1 MAGIRP
7 LSAMTAILDTHRQS
21 APAVDLAGRWRLA
34 ERDGE
39 YDVAMRVPG
48 DVHSALFDAG
58 AIPDPYAGR
67 NEYGLR
73 WVADREWLLSR
84 SFALPARAPL
94 DGWVLEI
101 DQLDTVAEIRLN
113 GETVAGADNA
123 FRHYRGR
130 LDGKLREGENRIE
143 ILFRSATA
151 AANAR
156 QAAQPFRVPWHAGNS
171 PIPNGN
177 MLRKP
182 QCHFGWD
189 WNIALAP
196 LGLYGNA
203 RLRYA
208 PDVLINAVLVRQAH
222 APGSVTVDVEVLLD
236 AASAVV
242 LPYSV
247 ALGEKMTGG
256 VADLARED
264 RVRVSFVIDDPDLWW
279 PAGLGSQTLHELVVS
294 VGGVDERRRIGLRSV
309 QLLSEPDEVGRS
321 FRFVV
326 NGKDVFCRGANWI
339 PADALPGRVSREKT
353 RDLLAS
359 AVAANMNMLRVWGG
373 GQYEPDWFYDLCD
386 EMGLLVWQDFMFA
399 CHLYPADDTF
409 LGEVAE
415 EAREQVRRLQH
426 HACLALWCGDN
437 ELLGALNWFEESR
450 TNRDRYL
457 VAYDRLNR
465 TLEKALRDTDPQAN
479 WWPSSPSPGPLSFGD
494 AWHDDSSGDMHFWS
508 VWHEGRDF
516 EHYREVKPRFCSEFG
531 FQSYPSMNVI
541 RSFAGEEDL
550 NIASQVMESHQKN
563 KGGNARIAET
573 MFRYFRF
580 PASFADFV
588 YLSQVQQGLA
598 IRTAVEYWRSLKPHC
613 MGALYWQL
621 NDTWPVASWSS
632 LDYGG
637 GWKALHYMARRFFA
651 PVAVFVI
658 PDADGDFTVHAV
670 NDGQGPVEVSAMLE
684 VVAMDGTVAPLGEFG
699 AAVPT
704 NRAIALGS
712 VAAGRVGAGSVLSFR
727 WRASDG
733 SEGADHVAPGPYKA
747 LALADPGLRI
757 DARAEGDVVRIGLSA
772 AKPALFVS
780 LEAAVAGRFSDN
792 CLSLFPHAGRTIEF
806 TPSSGSAAEAAKS
819 VVARDLYTATR

>member
-1 MAGIRP
+1 MAGARP
-7 LSAMTAILDTHRQS
+7 LSAMTAMLEPLRQS
-21 APAVDLAGRWRLA
+21 VPAVDLAGRWRLA
-34 ERDGE
+34 EQGGE
-39 YDVAMRVPG
+39 CDVQMRVPG
-48 DVHSALFDAG
+48 DVHSALFEAG
-58 AIPDPYAGR
+58 AIPDPYCGR

-73 WVADREWLLSR
+73 WVAEREWLLSR
-84 SFALPARAPL
+84 DFDLPAGSDL

-101 DQLDTVAEIRLN
+101 DQLDTVAELRLN
-113 GETVAGADNA
+113 GDALFEARNA
-123 FRHYRGR
+123 FRRYRTR
-130 LDGKLREGENRIE
+130 LDGRLKAAGNRIE
-143 ILFRSATA
+143 ILFRSAPRVA
-151 AANAR
+151 DER
-156 QAAQPFRVPWHAGNS
+156 QAAQPFPVPWHAGNS

-196 LGLYGNA
+196 LGLYGSA
-203 RLRYA
+203 RLFRV
-208 PDVLINAVLVRQAH
+208 PDVLIDAVTVQQRH
-222 APGSVTVDVEVLLD
+222 AEGSVTVEVEVALEPFSGATIPYVVGFGEQTCCGAVDLSRD
-236 AASAVV
+236 RHIRAAFEVEE
-242 LPYSV
+242 P
-247 ALGEKMTGG
+247 E
-256 VADLARED
+256 
-264 RVRVSFVIDDPDLWW
+264 LWW
-279 PAGLGSQTLHELVVS
+279 PAGLGSQTLHEFVVD
-294 VGGVDERRRIGLRSV
+294 VGGVEERRRVGLRELKLV
-309 QLLSEPDEVGRS
+309 SEPDEAGRS
-321 FRFVV
+321 FRIVV

-339 PADALPGRVSREKT
+339 PADALPGRISREKT

-450 TNRDRYL
+450 ANRDRYL

-479 WWPSSPSPGPLSFGD
+479 WWPSSPSPGPMSFGD

-531 FQSYPSMNVI
+531 FQSYPSMDVI

-580 PASFADFV
+580 PSSFADFV

-658 PDADGDFTVHAV
+658 PERDGDFVVHAV
-670 NDGQGPVEVSAMLE
+670 NDGQGPVEISATLE
-684 VVAMDGTVAPLGEFG
+684 AVAMDGAVAPLGEFG

-704 NRAIALGS
+704 NRAIVLGS
-712 VAAGRVGAGSVLSFR
+712 VTADRMGAGSVLAFR

-747 LALADPGLRI
+747 LPLRDPGLRI

-772 AKPALFVS
+772 AAPALFVS
-780 LEAAVAGRFSDN
+780 LEAAVPGRFSEN

-806 TPSSGSAAEAAKS
+806 TPSKGSAAEAAKT
-819 VVARDLYTATR
+819 VLARDLYSATR